1 MFQRIFIGFLFLLF
15 TQKSIAQFDTAFVKQ
30 NILYQSDS
38 MFIAFKNNDWDKFS
52 SYMHPTILIQAKG
65 KKAFIE
71 LLENQMKEF
80 KNLTFT
86 AYKQAGNIQIIST
99 KSTLQCVVIYGMEM
113 LIDSTV
119 ASGASTTIGESAD
132 NGITWKFIRNN
143 STTLNQVYSRFPW
156 LSKSLKIA
164 KEEQHF
170 GVSLPDFLK
179 AYKPVYL
186 ETVPNTFG
194 IRRKTTTIRKIN

>member
-1 MFQRIFIGFLFLLF
+1 MFKRIFIGCLFLLF
-15 TQKSIAQFDTAFVKQ
+15 IQKSIAQFDTIAVKQ
-30 NILYQSDS
+30 NILNQSDS

-52 SYMHPTILIQAKG
+52 NYMHPTILTQAKG
-65 KKAFIE
+65 KEAFIE
-71 LLENQMKEF
+71 FLENQMKEL

-86 AYKQAGNIQIIST
+86 NYKQAGNIQVIST
-99 KSTLQCVVIYGMEM
+99 KNTLQCVVIYGMEM

-143 STTLNQVYSRFPW
+143 STSLNQIYSRFPW

-164 KEEQHF
+164 KEEQYF
-170 GVSLPDFLK
+170 GVSLTNFLK
-179 AYKPVYL
+179 TYKPAYL
-186 ETVPNTFG
+186 EPVPNTFG
-194 IRRKTTTIRKIN
+194 VRRKITTRKKIN